1 MAGSFNRITL
11 VGNLTRDPEI
21 RYVGSGAAVT
31 KFTLAVNRRSKQQEE
46 TDYIDCVA
54 WDKLAETCNT
64 YLKKGMSCLVDGRLS
79 IRSYDDKDGNKRK
92 ATEVVVNTMQML
104 DSANR
109 PDGDR
114 PPCLWNQPPLHAA
127 PASRRPRQKGSE
139 RPAPRW
145 PRRRLGCINGTV
157 AETGSR
163 SRCSL
168 SGHPAIAPGRGC
180 ARRAGLAN
188 SATARPNRNDLASC
202 RLATRP
208 APGEPPGAKGRRA
221 DRPGRRQPGAECCA
235 RNDAG
240 RRDRGRP

>member
-104 DSANR
+104 DRANR
-109 PDGDR
+109 AGGEGGGTFER
-114 PPCLWNQPPLHAA
+114 E
-127 PASRRPRQKGSE
+127 SGGGSYE
-139 RPAPRW
+139 RAPRAGA
-145 PRRRLGCINGTV
+145 PSGGGANGG
-157 AETGSR
+157 GS
-163 SRCSL
+163 
-168 SGHPAIAPGRGC
+168 G
-180 ARRAGLAN
+180 
-188 SATARPNRNDLASC
+188 
-202 RLATRP
+202 
-208 APGEPPGAKGRRA
+208 GAF
-221 DRPGRRQPGAECCA
+221 DDEHLEDEIPF
-235 RNDAG
+235 
-240 RRDRGRP
+240 